1 MKDLARENMSAQ
13 WTEKKVFD
21 TLKEILDEVA
31 PYKITGEVTLDT
43 SLVRDYAFDSIDIM
57 EVLLKV
63 QQRFLDGRSIDDI
76 DKFVNRAFRG
86 EDGKPVTV
94 RALCGLILE
103 IVDGY

>member
-1 MKDLARENMSAQ
+1 MKDLARENRSAK
-13 WTEKKVFD
+13 WTENKVFD
-21 TLKEILDEVA
+21 NLREILDEVA

-86 EDGKPVTV
+86 QDGNPVTV

-103 IVDGY
+103 IVDGH